1 MREVSV
7 SDSRNPG
14 SYTPS
19 SFSRDEVEEILRRAT
34 EHANAA
40 TGDGILHE
48 ELLEAAR
55 EAGLDPASID
65 AAAAELAAQRE
76 DRRELTEARVEIEEE
91 RRRGFLQ
98 GLLTY
103 FVVGLFLTG
112 INLTVA
118 KGPWAVWVLA
128 IWGLFM
134 ALRGTRLFFA
144 PNADRIEKRVEKKRR
159 KRTAAQK
166 RAERRDKATAWSQR
180 LRDEMAA
187 SARRADDAARAS
199 RNFEEA
205 VDSGVQALLGV
216 LSRKVRDAAAAAEAS
231 ERGRASSDFNRFVER
246 QRRARGEP
254 VPSPAQV
261 RVEVTARAAKPSRVD
276 VVEHEDVQDEEL
288 SIDRS
293 TRRH

>member
-1 MREVSV
+1 MREASPVSG
-7 SDSRNPG
+7 SRTPG
-14 SYTPS
+14 SFTK
-19 SFSRDEVEEILRRAT
+19 DEVEEILRRAT

-48 ELLEAAR
+48 ELLDAAR

-76 DRRELTEARVEIEEE
+76 DRRDFTEARAEIEEE

-98 GLLTY
+98 GLATY
-103 FVVGLFLTG
+103 AVVGLFLAG

-118 KGPWAVWVLA
+118 KGPWAIWVLA
-128 IWGLFM
+128 IWGLII
-134 ALRGTRLFFA
+134 ALRGTRLLFA

-159 KRTAAQK
+159 KRSAAQR
-166 RAERRDKATAWSQR
+166 RAERREKANAWSQR

-187 SARRADDAARAS
+187 SAQRADAAARAS

-216 LSRKVRDAAAAAEAS
+216 LSRKIRDAASAAEAS
-231 ERGRASSDFNRFVER
+231 ERDRASSDFNRYVER
-246 QRRARGEP
+246 QRRARGEA
-254 VPSPAQV
+254 VPPPAQV
-261 RVEVTARAAKPSRVD
+261 RVEVKGAAPRPSRID
-276 VVEHEDVQDEEL
+276 VVDHDDAESEERDVG
-288 SIDRS
+288 RS
-293 TRRH
+293 SRRH